1 MAKMEFINITKDKNK
16 LFLIILFCFTIC
28 HVAITSLLHN
38 QDILSY
44 LYAAIVYLLVL
55 TLLFWLNSENLIIQ
69 YVLFITLNLY
79 LLIMNIYSDSIVM
92 MVFFI
97 YPIYIAVIY
106 SSIGPRIVL
115 FFLTIIEIIGLVY
128 FKYYDNY
135 TYIFSTH
142 DLFVYILLLTLL
154 IVTSILNTYFDRKY
168 WNKMSELNTSMKM
181 EQHSRESYLQLF
193 FDNAKDSITV
203 FDKDNRII
211 EVNPAFEDLYGW
223 KREEVIG
230 KSISI
235 LSPQYQL
242 DEARKQE
249 VLKGASYHFL
259 ETTDRKKDGT
269 YFDAQITFSPI
280 YDYQNELIALS
291 IISRD
296 VSFKKETEN
305 LLLQS
310 EKLKVAGEMAAGV
323 AHEIRNPIT
332 VISGF
337 MQIMNGDP
345 TQPYYRYTK
354 VIENEIERINYIISE
369 FLVLAKPHAKLPK
382 KYDLTQTL
390 DDLLVLFQP
399 EINLNGILM
408 TTDIIKGPIYLYGEE
423 GQMKQVLINLVKNAI
438 EAISDDGKIHINCSI
453 EPQDIILIKI
463 SDNGI
468 GMDRQVVEKIFDP
481 FFSTKINGTGLGMMI
496 SEKIIAEHGGTIGI
510 ESQKGQGTTVTI
522 QLPFRANTE
531 STS

>member
-1 MAKMEFINITKDKNK
+1 MEYINTTKDKNK
-16 LFLIILFCFTIC
+16 LFFIIFSCFTVCHIIL
-28 HVAITSLLHN
+28 AIFLHN
-38 QDILSY
+38 KDLLIY
-44 LYAAIVYLLVL
+44 LYAGIVYLLIL
-55 TLLFWLNSENLIIQ
+55 TLLCWVNSENPIIQ
-69 YVLFITLNLY
+69 YILFITLNLY
-79 LLIMNIYSDSIVM
+79 LLILNIYSDSVVM
-92 MVFFI
+92 IVFFI

-106 SSIGPRIVL
+106 SNIGPRILL
-115 FFLTIIEIIGLVY
+115 FFITIIEILGLI
-128 FKYYDNY
+128 YYKNDDY
-135 TYIFSTH
+135 TYILSSE
-142 DLFVYILLLTLL
+142 DLIAFILLLAIL
-154 IVTSILNTYFDRKY
+154 IFTSILNTYFDRKY
-168 WNKMSELNTSMKM
+168 WNKISELNTSMRK
-181 EQHSRESYLQLF
+181 EQYSRESYLQLF

-203 FDKDNRII
+203 FDKDNKII

-230 KSISI
+230 KSVSI

-242 DEARKQE
+242 DETRKQE

-269 YFDAQITFSPI
+269 YFDAQITVSPI

-399 EINLNGILM
+399 EINLNGIFL
-408 TTDIIKGPIYLYGEE
+408 TTDIIKGPIHLYGEE

-438 EAISDDGKIHINCSI
+438 EAMSDNGKIHISCSI

-463 SDNGI
+463 RDNGV
-468 GMDRQVVEKIFDP
+468 GMDKQVVEKIFDP

-496 SEKIIAEHGGTIGI
+496 SEKIIAEHGGTIAI

-522 QLPFRANTE
+522 QLPY
-531 STS
+531 TSNIEATD

>member
-1 MAKMEFINITKDKNK
+1 MEYINIAKGKNK
-16 LFLIILFCFTIC
+16 LFIITFYCFTILQIILATILYNRD
-28 HVAITSLLHN
+28 HLTIIYVAIM
-38 QDILSY
+38 
-44 LYAAIVYLLVL
+44 YLLVL
-55 TLLFWLNSENLIIQ
+55 TLLFWWNSEHVIIQ
-69 YVLFITLNLY
+69 YVLFLSLNLY
-79 LLIMNIYSDSIVM
+79 LLILNIYSDSPVM
-92 MVFFI
+92 ITFFI

-106 SSIGPRIVL
+106 SSIGPRIIL
-115 FFLTIIEIIGLVY
+115 FFLTVIEIFGLIY
-128 FKYYDNY
+128 LKYSSY
-135 TYIFSTH
+135 TYTFSFE
-142 DLFVYILLLTLL
+142 DMIAFVILLALL
-154 IVTSILNTYFDRKY
+154 IFTSILNTYFDRKY
-168 WNKMSELNTSMKM
+168 WNKISELNSSFRK
-181 EQHSRESYLQLF
+181 ELYSRESYLQLF

-203 FDKDNRII
+203 FDKDNKII
-211 EVNPAFEDLYGW
+211 EVNPAFEELYGW

-249 VLKGASYHFL
+249 VINGASYHFL

-280 YDYQNELIALS
+280 YDYQKELIALS

-354 VIENEIERINYIISE
+354 VIETEIERINYIISE

-382 KYDLTQTL
+382 KYDLAQTL
-390 DDLLVLFQP
+390 EDLIVLFQP

-408 TTDIIKGPIYLYGEE
+408 TTDITKGPVYLYGEE

-438 EAISDDGKIHINCSI
+438 EAISDNGKIHINCSI
-453 EPQDIILIKI
+453 DPKDIILIKI

-468 GMDRQVVEKIFDP
+468 GMDKQVVERIFDP
-481 FFSTKINGTGLGMMI
+481 FFSTKVNGT
-496 SEKIIAEHGGTIGI
+496 
-510 ESQKGQGTTVTI
+510 
-522 QLPFRANTE
+522 
-531 STS
+531 

>member
-1 MAKMEFINITKDKNK
+1 MEYINIAKGKNK
-16 LFLIILFCFTIC
+16 LFLVVFSCFAVCHILLSTIL
-28 HVAITSLLHN
+28 HNKDLITLLYVAI
-38 QDILSY
+38 IY
-44 LYAAIVYLLVL
+44 LIVL
-55 TLLFWLNSENLIIQ
+55 TLLFWLNSESAIIQ
-69 YVLFITLNLY
+69 YVLFISLNLY
-79 LLIMNIYSDSIVM
+79 LLILNIFSDSVVM
-92 MVFFI
+92 ITFFI

-115 FFLTIIEIIGLVY
+115 FFLTIIEILGLIY
-128 FKYYDNY
+128 LKYTNY
-135 TYIFSTH
+135 TYTFSTN
-142 DLFVYILLLTLL
+142 DIIAFVILLTML
-154 IVTSILNTYFDRKY
+154 VFTSILNTYFDRKH
-168 WNKMSELNTSMKM
+168 WKKISELNTSIRN
-181 EQHSRESYLQLF
+181 ELYSRESYLQLF

-203 FDKDNRII
+203 FDKDNKII
-211 EVNPAFEDLYGW
+211 EVNPAFEELYGW

-249 VLKGASYHFL
+249 VLNGASYHFL

-280 YDYQNELIALS
+280 YDYQKELIALS

-296 VSFKKETEN
+296 VSFKKETES

-310 EKLKVAGEMAAGV
+310 EKLKIAGEMAAGV

-369 FLVLAKPHAKLPK
+369 FLILAKPHAKLPK

-390 DDLLVLFQP
+390 DDLFVLFQP

-423 GQMKQVLINLVKNAI
+423 GQMKQVLINLVKNSI
-438 EAISDDGKIHINCSI
+438 EAISNNGKIHITCSI
-453 EPQDIILIKI
+453 DPKDIILIKI
-463 SDNGI
+463 IDNGV
-468 GMDRQVVEKIFDP
+468 GMEKQVVERIFDP
-481 FFSTKINGTGLGMMI
+481 FFSTKVNGTGLGMMI
-496 SEKIIAEHGGTIGI
+496 SEKIISEHGGTIAI
-510 ESQKGQGTTVTI
+510 ESEKGKGTTVTI
-522 QLPFRANTE
+522 QLPYRGSDDNTVA
-531 STS
+531 